1 MFPTEEDDGGLT
13 MKLNVVFLHPD
24 LGIGGAERLVVDAA
38 VAMKQS
44 GHSVRFVTNHHSVSH
59 CFEETKDGTL
69 PVTVVGDWLPRSVFG
84 KCYALCSYVRMVY
97 AALHLM
103 FFSSVDPDLVFV
115 DQISACIPILNWMP
129 CKVLFYCHYPDQLL
143 AAHDDALKRYYRL
156 PLDWLEEKTTACAH
170 MILVNSNFTLGVFR
184 KTFKSIKTLPTVVY
198 PSINTAVFDKTETIP
213 LNDLVNLE
221 SCKFI
226 LSINRFERKKNLSLA
241 IHSFNILSDK
251 KIKLVL
257 AGGYDPLNLE
267 NIDYFNELIN
277 LIQDMKLNERVIFLK
292 SPSDTVKISLLRH
305 CLCLVYT
312 PSYEHFGIVPLEAMY
327 CCKPV
332 VAVNNGGPKETIEN
346 NHNGYLR
353 NAEPEDFADA
363 IKQLVENEGKAKLF
377 GKRGKKRFDE
387 IFSFEAFKNKID
399 SILENVYKSE

>member
-1 MFPTEEDDGGLT
+1 

-44 GHSVRFVTNHHSVSH
+44 GHSVRFITNHHSVSH
-59 CFEETKDGTL
+59 CFEETRDGTL
-69 PVTVVGDWLPRSVFG
+69 PVTVVGDWLPRTVFG
-84 KCYALCSYVRMVY
+84 KCYALCSYARMVY
-97 AALHLM
+97 AALYLT
-103 FFSSVDPDLVFV
+103 FFSSISPDVVFV

-156 PLDWLEEKTTACAH
+156 PLDWLEEKTTACAD
-170 MILVNSNFTLGVFR
+170 MILVNSNFTLDVFR
-184 KTFKSIKTLPTVVY
+184 STFKSIKTLPIVVY
-198 PSINTAVFDKTETIP
+198 PSINTVFFDNTETIQ
-213 LNDLVNLE
+213 LKELMYLE
-221 SCKFI
+221 NCKYI
-226 LSINRFERKKNLSLA
+226 LSINRFERKKNLDLA
-241 IHSFNILSDK
+241 IHSLNLLSDK

-267 NIDYFNELIN
+267 NIEYFHELVR
-277 LIQDMKLNERVIFLK
+277 LVQDMKLNERVIFLK
-292 SPSDTVKISLLRH
+292 SPSDAIKISLLRH

-312 PSYEHFGIVPLEAMY
+312 PSFEHFGIVPLEAMY

-346 NHNGYLR
+346 DHNGFLR

-363 IKQLVENEGKAKLF
+363 IKQLVEIEGKAELF
-377 GKRGKKRFDE
+377 GNHGKKRFDD
-387 IFSFEAFKNKID
+387 IFSFGAFKNKID

>member
-1 MFPTEEDDGGLT
+1 

-38 VAMKQS
+38 MAMKQS
-44 GHSVRFVTNHHSVSH
+44 GHSVQFITNHHSVSH
-59 CFEETKDGTL
+59 CFEETRDGTL
-69 PVTVVGDWLPRSVFG
+69 PVTVVGDWLPRTVLG

-97 AALHLM
+97 AALYLT
-103 FFSSVDPDLVFV
+103 FFSSIRPDVVFV
-115 DQISACIPILNWMP
+115 DQISVCIPILNWMS

-143 AAHDDALKRYYRL
+143 AAHDHTLKRYYRL

-170 MILVNSNFTLGVFR
+170 TILVNSRFTLGVFG

-198 PSINTAVFDKTETIP
+198 PSINTEFFDNTETVQLKDII
-213 LNDLVNLE
+213 DVDD
-221 SCKFI
+221 CKYI
-226 LSINRFERKKNLSLA
+226 LSVNRFERKKNLDLA
-241 IHSFNILSDK
+241 IHSFNLLSDK

-267 NIDYFNELIN
+267 NIEYFHELVN
-277 LIQDMKLNERVIFLK
+277 LVQDMKLDKRVIFLK
-292 SPSDTVKISLLRH
+292 SPSDAVKISLLRY

-312 PSYEHFGIVPLEAMY
+312 PSFEHFGIVPLEAMY
-327 CCKPV
+327 CGKPV

-346 NHNGYLR
+346 DFNGYLR

-363 IKQLVENEGKAKLF
+363 IKQLVEIEGKAELF
-377 GKRGKKRFDE
+377 GNHGKKRFND
-387 IFSFEAFKNKID
+387 IFSFEAFKIKID
-399 SILENVYKSE
+399 SILENLYKSE

>member
-1 MFPTEEDDGGLT
+1 

-38 VAMKQS
+38 MAMKQS
-44 GHSVRFVTNHHSVSH
+44 GHSVQFITNHHSVSH
-59 CFEETKDGTL
+59 CFEETRDGTL
-69 PVTVVGDWLPRSVFG
+69 PVTVVGDWLPRTVLG

-97 AALHLM
+97 AALYLT
-103 FFSSVDPDLVFV
+103 FFSSIRPDVVFV
-115 DQISACIPILNWMP
+115 DQISVCIPILNWMS

-143 AAHDDALKRYYRL
+143 AAHDHTLKRYYRL

-170 MILVNSNFTLGVFR
+170 TILVNSRFTLGVFG

-198 PSINTAVFDKTETIP
+198 PSINTEFFDNTETVQLKDII
-213 LNDLVNLE
+213 DVDD
-221 SCKFI
+221 CKYI
-226 LSINRFERKKNLSLA
+226 LSVNRFERKKNLDLA
-241 IHSFNILSDK
+241 IHSFNLLSDK

-267 NIDYFNELIN
+267 NIEYFRELVN
-277 LIQDMKLNERVIFLK
+277 LVQDMKLDKRVIFLK
-292 SPSDTVKISLLRH
+292 SPSDAVKISLLRY

-312 PSYEHFGIVPLEAMY
+312 PSFEHFGIVPLEAMY
-327 CCKPV
+327 CGKPV

-346 NHNGYLR
+346 DFNGYLR

-363 IKQLVENEGKAKLF
+363 IKQLVEIEGKAELF
-377 GKRGKKRFDE
+377 GNHGKKRFND
-387 IFSFEAFKNKID
+387 IFSFEAFKIKID
-399 SILENVYKSE
+399 SILENLYKSE